1 MKVIIFIFLLLPAIS
16 IAQHGSAN
24 YRNFAILD
32 GNNIKTVLTN
42 YGVIA
47 QPATE
52 SPRFIWNY
60 PYNIYA
66 GDLSVLLGLE
76 LPIDDYWMGN
86 IPPDGIPDTIHSVII
101 TAVERPGGGEGELGV
116 SYSFEPLPGYFNI
129 NHNVPGQGI
138 ALSHIPETW
147 PLIWPDN
154 PSYGS
159 GVWNGLYGPNN
170 FVGDQEA
177 LFVMDDF
184 NDLENNLINRFWANP
199 TDTTLKGHGLEI
211 KIRYVQLN
219 NPNYKDIL
227 FRIYDI
233 KNKSIHNYHKL
244 VFGNLVGTY
253 IGGMDPEW
261 NDDVTLYYPKDNL
274 IVSYDFDNNINRIS
288 NPNWI
293 GKPGMFGE
301 TFIHAPGGNKIASFR
316 NFVPAGE
323 LTMANDEE
331 IWNKLKPGNFSFP
344 SSVYYL
350 DSIPYAIRGEDGDY
364 IYGGE
369 YFSIDA
375 GETKRIVTAVAF
387 GYSKSEILKKI
398 KYAEALYHSG
408 FDTVAV
414 VNSVHITN
422 PSFHKTVFGN
432 ETITWSSP
440 NSQGTVDILYSS
452 DGGQNW
458 NTVVK
463 DAPNTGYYHW
473 NSTLFGDGSFA
484 KLILLMKN
492 NEGFIYSLNE
502 SKYFTVNNPGNSS
515 PYIEMQNPE
524 IQYNTII
531 TDEEYHFNF
540 LIGDPENDPLTLKVY
555 YKTSSDSVFRICYN
569 FNVNSDT
576 VIQTLPINL
585 KYIPNSNNL
594 TLKFEVTD
602 DSLSYSVVTPKFIKE
617 TPRLVLNSQNFEWIR
632 KYNEVPVEIRVIDST
647 LFTSNEYIIT
657 FNDITPNT
665 EKKFS
670 VYKTST
676 NEYLLFNQP
685 FKPGEES
692 VIFDGMTLYTQD
704 ILTSLDTLLS
714 GWNNV
719 HPRNLNFVLDQ
730 YISTNLSAY
739 RYPFDYKF
747 VFSDT
752 YNDTSNYLVNIFGPG
767 APPANPNINFK
778 VYRYIENSWERIQF
792 AFYEPSLF
800 RKNILSFSDVVIFSN
815 PTGTDFSWRV
825 IFKGDSLSNI
835 PVGGDTLYLFTK
847 KGLSVFDS
855 IRVYGL
861 TVNVNDF
868 LRLPITYSLSQN
880 YPNPFNPS
888 TTISWQIPVSGR
900 VTIKLFDILGGEVET
915 IVDSYY
921 EAGKHSTL
929 YIANSTLSSGV
940 YFYQLKTENYIET
953 KKMILLR

>member
-1 MKVIIFIFLLLPAIS
+1 VIKKFLINIKLSGKMKVIIFIFLLLPAIS

-398 KYAEALYHSG
+398 RA
-408 FDTVAV
+408 
-414 VNSVHITN
+414 
-422 PSFHKTVFGN
+422 
-432 ETITWSSP
+432 
-440 NSQGTVDILYSS
+440 
-452 DGGQNW
+452 
-458 NTVVK
+458 
-463 DAPNTGYYHW
+463 
-473 NSTLFGDGSFA
+473 
-484 KLILLMKN
+484 
-492 NEGFIYSLNE
+492 SL
-502 SKYFTVNNPGNSS
+502 K
-515 PYIEMQNPE
+515 I
-524 IQYNTII
+524 
-531 TDEEYHFNF
+531 
-540 LIGDPENDPLTLKVY
+540 
-555 YKTSSDSVFRICYN
+555 
-569 FNVNSDT
+569 
-576 VIQTLPINL
+576 
-585 KYIPNSNNL
+585 
-594 TLKFEVTD
+594 
-602 DSLSYSVVTPKFIKE
+602 
-617 TPRLVLNSQNFEWIR
+617 
-632 KYNEVPVEIRVIDST
+632 
-647 LFTSNEYIIT
+647 
-657 FNDITPNT
+657 
-665 EKKFS
+665 
-670 VYKTST
+670 
-676 NEYLLFNQP
+676 QP
-685 FKPGEES
+685 F
-692 VIFDGMTLYTQD
+692 L
-704 ILTSLDTLLS
+704 
-714 GWNNV
+714 
-719 HPRNLNFVLDQ
+719 
-730 YISTNLSAY
+730 
-739 RYPFDYKF
+739 
-747 VFSDT
+747 
-752 YNDTSNYLVNIFGPG
+752 
-767 APPANPNINFK
+767 
-778 VYRYIENSWERIQF
+778 
-792 AFYEPSLF
+792 
-800 RKNILSFSDVVIFSN
+800 
-815 PTGTDFSWRV
+815 
-825 IFKGDSLSNI
+825 
-835 PVGGDTLYLFTK
+835 
-847 KGLSVFDS
+847 
-855 IRVYGL
+855 
-861 TVNVNDF
+861 
-868 LRLPITYSLSQN
+868 
-880 YPNPFNPS
+880 
-888 TTISWQIPVSGR
+888 
-900 VTIKLFDILGGEVET
+900 
-915 IVDSYY
+915 
-921 EAGKHSTL
+921 
-929 YIANSTLSSGV
+929 
-940 YFYQLKTENYIET
+940 
-953 KKMILLR
+953 